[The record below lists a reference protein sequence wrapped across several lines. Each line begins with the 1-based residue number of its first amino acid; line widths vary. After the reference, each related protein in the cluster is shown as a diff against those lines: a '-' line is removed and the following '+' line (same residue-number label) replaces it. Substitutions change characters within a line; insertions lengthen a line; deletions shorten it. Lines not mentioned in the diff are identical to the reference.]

1 MMLIKPAGECAALV
15 EVDDL
20 AQVTG
25 LHAALRARPPA
36 GAVEFVPAARTILIT
51 YDPSVTSFDRL
62 SGIVAETEIVVAD
75 EVSGSLVEIPVRYDG
90 EDLDA
95 VAEMTGLSR
104 ADVVRRHLSGDY
116 RVAFCGFAPGF
127 GYLTGLDPV
136 LRVPRRKTPR
146 TRVPAGS
153 VAIAGEFSAVY
164 PTESPGGWHLLG
176 HSPLS
181 VWDAER
187 DPPAALAPGDRVRFV
202 EQ

>member
-1 MMLIKPAGECAALV
+1 MRIRPAGETAALV

-25 LHAALRARPPA
+25 LHTALRADPPA
-36 GAVEFVPAARTILIT
+36 GVAEFVPAARTILVT
-51 YDPSVTSFDRL
+51 YDPAVTSFDRL
-62 SGIVAETEIVVAD
+62 AAGIERTRIAPAD

-90 EDLDA
+90 ADLAA
-95 VAEMTGLSR
+95 VADAAGLSQEE
-104 ADVVRRHLSGDY
+104 VVRRHQSADY

-136 LRVPRRKTPR
+136 LRLPRKETPR

-164 PTESPGGWHLLG
+164 PTASPGGWHLLG
-176 HSPLS
+176 HSELAM
-181 VWDAER
+181 WDTDR

-202 EQ
+202 ER

>member
-1 MMLIKPAGECAALV
+1 MLIKPAGETAALV

-20 AQVTG
+20 VQVTG
-25 LHAALRARPPA
+25 LHAALRAHPPA
-36 GAVEFVPAARTILIT
+36 GAAEFVPAARTILIT
-51 YDPSVTSFDRL
+51 YDPAVTSFDRL
-62 SGIVAETEIVVAD
+62 AAVVGETEIAATQ
-75 EVSGSLVEIPVRYDG
+75 EISGSLVEIPVRYDG
-90 EDLDA
+90 DDLDA
-95 VAEMTGLSR
+95 VAETTGLSR
-104 ADVVRRHLSGDY
+104 ADVVRRHVSGDY

-146 TRVPAGS
+146 TRVPVGS

-176 HSPLS
+176 HSLLPM
-181 VWDAER
+181 WDADR

-202 EQ
+202 ER